1 MSPDGSMLAPGV
13 RRVRTRGTIL
23 HCLLRFIGR
32 CAGRSGQLT
41 SILFL
46 LLSVQDPFALADCGW
61 QEFSSA
67 PYQNP
72 AFPETNA
79 TYLRIAF
86 PASSLRGETLVMVR
100 GSVGDARYVAFTA
113 YEPITNRVMGH
124 VSDDQLALRDGNYDL
139 FIGTHDAIQRA
150 KQLLVGRVTDQDAF
164 NFLELGQPESGVRPR
179 TRRMDGAPV
188 EVWYRNYLGSNDEES
203 APDVQL
209 VSIGTDG
216 FVRDPACPAPLS
228 VPAFPAGAVATI
240 PPMNH
245 RHEIKFFRSRGEMLY
260 PNPDNFYVASRINPR
275 AGHVATISFRPPP
288 PGSMRYWSICLGG
301 LNTTTSGCLY
311 DRQILEANGLDPDAA
326 QDPEVRVRVMFAPES
341 WRHHAA
347 RSNMAFLPWGTHRRE
362 FIIYRNLLTVDSH
375 PGNMGRVPPIRRSHL
390 IPCRIFCRNW
400 DRISAEKF
408 IGDWAPV
415 GWQQ

>member
-1 MSPDGSMLAPGV
+1 MFRVACYRAVLVGAAIIPVFGS
-13 RRVRTRGTIL
+13 
-23 HCLLRFIGR
+23 
-32 CAGRSGQLT
+32 LT
-41 SILFL
+41 P
-46 LLSVQDPFALADCGW
+46 VALASCEW

-79 TYLRIAF
+79 TYLRAGFANGTDPREAVVRI
-86 PASSLRGETLVMVR
+86 RGKIEE
-100 GSVGDARYVAFTA
+100 SRYVSFTVYDVSSNEVVA
-113 YEPITNRVMGH
+113 HLSDEQLRLDGSTYQIFMGSADALDAARRVLMVNGES
-124 VSDDQLALRDGNYDL
+124 SDAVNFVELDL
-139 FIGTHDAIQRA
+139 P
-150 KQLLVGRVTDQDAF
+150 GR
-164 NFLELGQPESGVRPR
+164 EL
-179 TRRMDGAPV
+179 
-188 EVWYRNYLGSNDEES
+188 WHRNYLGKVEGETMPEIDFFRTVVP
-203 APDVQL
+203 A
-209 VSIGTDG
+209 DG
-216 FVRDPACPAPLS
+216 PGQILMEPADCPGRIPAPRF
-228 VPAFPAGAVATI
+228 AIGAAARI

-245 RHEIKFFRSRGEMLY
+245 RHEIKFFRSRGQMLY
-260 PNPDNFYVASRINPR
+260 PNPDNFYLASRINPR

-301 LNTTTSGCLY
+301 LNTTTSGCLH
-311 DRQILEANGLDPDAA
+311 DRQILEANGLDPDSA